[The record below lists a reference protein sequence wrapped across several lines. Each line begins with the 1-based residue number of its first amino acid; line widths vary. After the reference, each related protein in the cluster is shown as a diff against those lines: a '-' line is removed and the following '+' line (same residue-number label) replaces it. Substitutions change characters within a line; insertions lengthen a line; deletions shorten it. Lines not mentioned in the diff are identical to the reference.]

1 MPLTPED
8 VVNKRFQP
16 TKFREGYDQDEVDDF
31 LDEIVVELRRLG
43 QENEDLRQRLLASES
58 RIAELQRSGA
68 GLADQLNNPTAESA
82 LSPISVNAPSA
93 FPEATQDP
101 STLDSNNTNN
111 LLQLARKLH
120 EEHVRDGLAKRDALI
135 AEGHA
140 TAARVVRE
148 AEAQQRAD
156 MSRLEQE
163 KASSTAS
170 KNCAASSANTAS
182 SSRPSSKV
190 SWKTSSTQSQQPIL
204 VRLRQSSRMST
215 TLASAPS
222 LRLLRTHSPVTLA
235 SLTKNPKQVRLF
247 GFLVTAW
254 LLIAIDQL
262 AKFLA
267 IEYLKPGQ
275 VVPVLGD
282 LLKLV
287 LVYNDSAAFSL
298 GFGATWIF
306 AITSSIATLVIIGLA
321 PRLETMAWAITGG
334 VALGGVVGNL
344 VDRLFR
350 EPGFG
355 VGHVVD
361 FISIPFNFPI
371 FNIAD
376 MAIVVVAVIVVIRV
390 MQGAPLGRAKS
401 KNS

>member
-1 MPLTPED
+1 M
-8 VVNKRFQP
+8 
-16 TKFREGYDQDEVDDF
+16 
-31 LDEIVVELRRLG
+31 
-43 QENEDLRQRLLASES
+43 
-58 RIAELQRSGA
+58 
-68 GLADQLNNPTAESA
+68 
-82 LSPISVNAPSA
+82 
-93 FPEATQDP
+93 
-101 STLDSNNTNN
+101 
-111 LLQLARKLH
+111 
-120 EEHVRDGLAKRDALI
+120 
-135 AEGHA
+135 
-140 TAARVVRE
+140 
-148 AEAQQRAD
+148 
-156 MSRLEQE
+156 
-163 KASSTAS
+163 
-170 KNCAASSANTAS
+170 
-182 SSRPSSKV
+182 
-190 SWKTSSTQSQQPIL
+190 
-204 VRLRQSSRMST
+204 
-215 TLASAPS
+215 
-222 LRLLRTHSPVTLA
+222 TLA

-254 LLIAIDQL
+254 LVIAIDQL

-306 AITSSIATLVIIGLA
+306 AITSSIATLVIIWLA
-321 PRLETMAWAITGG
+321 PRLETLAWAITGG

-376 MAIVVVAVIVVIRV
+376 IAIVVVAVIVVIRV
-390 MQGAPLGRAKS
+390 MQGAPLGRAKT